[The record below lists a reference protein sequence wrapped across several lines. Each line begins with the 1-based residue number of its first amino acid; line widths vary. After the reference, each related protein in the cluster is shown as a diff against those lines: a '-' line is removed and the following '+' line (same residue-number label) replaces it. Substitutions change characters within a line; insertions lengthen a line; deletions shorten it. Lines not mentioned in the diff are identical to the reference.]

1 MDVLKLIH
9 SSNEI
14 EKRLIDEYSMSI
26 YEMRLRYLVTRNWK
40 ILQENSANLMQEKFY
55 TSKSEMTKLD
65 EMYKIHSKIESIVIF
80 GAGVDGIFT
89 LNLLKNSKYKDEKIF
104 FCDNDVNKQKEGVRG
119 IKVISLDELVKNHRE
134 SIVIIGSRIY
144 KIELYDQIS
153 KTSYPKERI
162 LPDILRDY
170 MGWQYFDYFEPKESE
185 VFIDGGSFNGTTS
198 LEFTQWATKG
208 YDYIYSFEANS
219 LVVDNCKETFK
230 KYNLK
235 GEVINKGLWN
245 KSDVLL
251 FDANKGQGS
260 SIKSNGSEKIETIS
274 IDEILKGNKA
284 TFIKMDIEGA
294 EYNALLGSEKTI
306 KKYRP
311 RLAISVYHK
320 PEDIL
325 EIPALLIEMDVD
337 YKFALRQ
344 YLPNGLETIL
354 YAY

>member
-1 MDVLKLIH
+1 MFNAYFAFKP
-9 SSNEI
+9 E
-14 EKRLIDEYSMSI
+14 E
-26 YEMRLRYLVTRNWK
+26 
-40 ILQENSANLMQEKFY
+40 
-55 TSKSEMTKLD
+55 TKLD
-65 EMYKIHSKIESIVIF
+65 KLYKKLDNIESIIIF
-80 GAGVDGIFT
+80 GAGMDGIFT
-89 LNLLKNSKYKDEKIF
+89 LNLLKNSKYKDEKIL
-104 FCDNDVNKQKEGVRG
+104 FCDNDTAKQIEGVCG
-119 IKVISLDELVKNHRE
+119 IKVISPDELVKNHRE
-134 SIVIIGSRIY
+134 SIVIVGSRIY

-162 LPDILRDY
+162 LSDILRDY
-170 MGWQYFDYFEPKESE
+170 MGWQYFDYFEPNESE
-185 VFIDGGSFNGTTS
+185 IFIDGGSFNGTTS
-198 LEFTQWATKG
+198 LEFTEWATKG
-208 YDYIYSFEANS
+208 YEYIYSFEANS
-219 LVVDNCKETFK
+219 LAVDNCNETFK

-251 FDANKGQGS
+251 FDADKGQGS
-260 SIKSNGSEKIETIS
+260 SIKNNGSEKIETIS
-274 IDEILKGNKA
+274 IDEILNGNKA

-294 EYNALLGSEKTI
+294 EYKALIGSEKTI

-325 EIPALLIEMDVD
+325 EIPALLMEMDVD